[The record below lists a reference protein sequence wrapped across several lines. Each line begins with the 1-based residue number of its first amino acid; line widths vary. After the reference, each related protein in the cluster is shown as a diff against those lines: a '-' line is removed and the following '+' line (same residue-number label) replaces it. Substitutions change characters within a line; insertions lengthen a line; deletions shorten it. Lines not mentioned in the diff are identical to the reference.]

1 MTMFSGATAEP
12 MRAYP
17 HHDRHPSDQ
26 LHSYAVPPRPTV
38 ELPRPLEPRPTYNS
52 HSSLLDGPNSSRR
65 PDGYRNPGPAQ
76 PEYRPQTQ
84 NLPRLHDILT
94 SAPPEP
100 SPQTYSSGWN
110 ATNGPASQQNGDGYY
125 GGRSSWHPPLA
136 NPPHEQPQSYPPPP
150 PPQNRHLELPILE
163 TSPVARHDSHSAA
176 PHSPYSGYPDAS
188 RDYRDPRRDRARQA
202 STSTSSYLPNG
213 IASPY
218 TPAGH
223 DDAAKQYR
231 SPIASLERPPSSA
244 LGLSAAEAAAN
255 GNYMGVQDIPGE
267 GSFHMY
273 EGGYRIPTHVDG
285 ETVNPA
291 WGLTKA
297 NKPRKRLAMACLDC
311 REKKI
316 KCEPGTVSCLQCEK
330 AKRPCRKAP
339 THQSQAEPSATT
351 PAWQSSTAGSPGRKP
366 PTDASPTNEP
376 DPVNKRR
383 QVEEPSPGVPAK
395 KHRSASPMMAMN
407 GSTAPVVN
415 GTNGVNGMHH
425 QVSPVLPRSPG
436 KVVSIEEDPFS
447 MEPQMTVH
455 LVERYFAAV
464 NNSTYCIF
472 PPHHFMRW
480 LTAYPRKCQ
489 NERMVLYAMIAL
501 GSVFADGQY
510 AGYGKHC
517 AGIATDAALAKA
529 SRLSMPLVQT
539 RLILGLYQF
548 AKGAYSS
555 AWDYVGSGINAATYL
570 RFHTE
575 AGCKD
580 DNEPVQ
586 KERNEFA
593 LSKEQLIECKRR
605 TLWSG
610 FLMDRYCGA
619 AHSLI
624 NPQDIFIQLPCT
636 DETYE
641 RGLVSKAPFYNN
653 GIIDPSQAIITPSS
667 DISPMGWLTLVAA
680 KWGDVVN
687 YISRA
692 VHRSP
697 MSYEEAY
704 EQFYE
709 KTRAALQDWKACLPE
724 YLQLS
729 QANIERSIHEGYVGP
744 LTSMHVLYHLSFLKM
759 NRFVRHECISKSI
772 ARNVLA
778 THRHAH
784 ELLQVLSFLGNA
796 KEALQR
802 KGHHTELTLTT
813 PFVGY
818 AVLAA
823 VDVVGAGGLD
833 SNLKTTL
840 DLINCG
846 LQSLR
851 ELGGYWDSA
860 RDQHK
865 ACEKRYYQIHNVL
878 KHPFTAHSGCW
889 LGREWGVDSSLEREF
904 KPEDDCIYGVSSR
917 HYFDALKDETPLGQ
931 PPNGNSMRMG

>member
-26 LHSYAVPPRPTV
+26 LHSYAVPPRPT
-38 ELPRPLEPRPTYNS
+38 
-52 HSSLLDGPNSSRR
+52 
-65 PDGYRNPGPAQ
+65 
-76 PEYRPQTQ
+76 YRPQAQ

-94 SAPPEP
+94 SGPPEP
-100 SPQTYSSGWN
+100 RPHTYSSGWN
-110 ATNGPASQQNGDGYY
+110 ATNGPNGHQNGESYNSNH
-125 GGRSSWHPPLA
+125 SSWHPPLA
-136 NPPHEQPQSYPPPP
+136 HPPHEQAQSYPP

-163 TSPVARHDSHSAA
+163 TSPVARHDSHTI
-176 PHSPYSGYPDAS
+176 PLSPYPAYRDAS

-202 STSTSSYLPNG
+202 STSAGSYIPNG
-213 IASPY
+213 VPSPY

-223 DDAAKQYR
+223 DDTAQQYR
-231 SPIASLERPPSSA
+231 SPVASLERPSSSA
-244 LGLSAAEAAAN
+244 FGQSAAESIKN
-255 GNYMGVQDIPGE
+255 NYLGVTDVPGE

-273 EGGYRIPTHVDG
+273 EGGFRIPTHVDG

-330 AKRPCRKAP
+330 AQRPCRKAP

-366 PTDASPTNEP
+366 PTDLSPRSGTAAEP
-376 DPVNKRR
+376 DTVSKRPPA
-383 QVEEPSPGVPAK
+383 EEPSPGVPAK
-395 KHRSASPMMAMN
+395 KHRSASPMMTMN
-407 GSTAPVVN
+407 GSVAPVVNGINGTN
-415 GTNGVNGMHH
+415 GTNGVNGMNH

-464 NNSTYCIF
+464 NNVTCCIF

-489 NERMVLYAMIAL
+489 NERMVLYAIIAL
-501 GSVFADGQY
+501 GSVFADDCY
-510 AGYGKHC
+510 SGYGKHC
-517 AGIATDAALAKA
+517 FGIATEAALAKA
-529 SRLSMPLVQT
+529 SRLNMALVQT
-539 RLILGLYQF
+539 RLMLGLYQF
-548 AKGAYSS
+548 AKGANSS

-575 AGCKD
+575 AGCQD
-580 DNEPVQ
+580 DSEPVQ
-586 KERNEFA
+586 KERNEFG
-593 LSKEQLIECKRR
+593 LSKEQLVECKRR

-619 AHSLI
+619 AHSLV

-636 DETYE
+636 DEAYE
-641 RGLVSKAPFYNN
+641 RSMPSKAPFYNN
-653 GIIDPSQAIITPSS
+653 GIIDSSRAIITPSS
-667 DISPMGWLTLVAA
+667 DISPMGWLILVAA
-680 KWGDVVN
+680 TWGDVVN
-687 YISRA
+687 FISRA

-697 MSYEEAY
+697 ISYEDAY

-709 KTRAALQDWKACLPE
+709 KTRAALQDWKGCLPE

-744 LTSMHVLYHLSFLKM
+744 LTSMHVLYHLSFLKT
-759 NRFVRHECISKSI
+759 NRFVRHACITKSI

-784 ELLQVLSFLGNA
+784 ELLQVMSILGTA
-796 KEALQR
+796 KEALQ
-802 KGHHTELTLTT
+802 KEGHQITLTLRT

-818 AVLAA
+818 AILAA

-851 ELGGYWDSA
+851 ELGGHWDSA

-904 KPEDDCIYGVSSR
+904 DLKDDCIYGVSNR
-917 HYFDALKDETPLGQ
+917 DYFDALKDETPLGR
-931 PPNGNSMRMG
+931 PPNGSVRMG